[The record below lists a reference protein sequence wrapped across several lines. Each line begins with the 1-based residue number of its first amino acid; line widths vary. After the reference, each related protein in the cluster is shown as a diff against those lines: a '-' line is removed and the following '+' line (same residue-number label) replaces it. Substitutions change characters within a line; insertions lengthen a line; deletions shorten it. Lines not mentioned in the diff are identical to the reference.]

1 VILKPRGAV
10 AVVRGERTRRSAS
23 RSGDKISVV
32 LVWQPK
38 P

>member
-1 VILKPRGAV
+1 MYGQKDKKKKLKLITA
-10 AVVRGERTRRSAS
+10 RSA
-23 RSGDKISVV
+23 DKISVV